1 MENRMRLRD
10 SEDDPEALPTEE
22 ERRAAAALRKTL
34 GGDSASTPSH
44 QTAPIGAAPA
54 VAPSRNSPSPSR
66 DAALAELAPEASTR
80 SPVAAPQSNEG
91 RWLAAH
97 LRYPKPEDS
106 LGEVKARRLAR
117 MAREAVQQRQQRSSQ
132 RASSWARLG
141 RSLSSTAGLLGAAGL
156 LLLISWLIL
165 DQGDPRKQ
173 ARVDTGTSTV
183 RLPRMMPPPLRVA
196 TALLLRHSL
205 AKGEDPAQRLDLM
218 IQRRLSELRG
228 AMPEPVAGGRGLANV
243 AASPWMFERER
254 GGQ

>member
-1 MENRMRLRD
+1 MRLRD
-10 SEDDPEALPTEE
+10 DKDDPEAPPTEE

-34 GGDSASTPSH
+34 GSDSGSPPAS
-44 QTAPIGAAPA
+44 APVAAVA
-54 VAPSRNSPSPSR
+54 MTGLAPSRNSPSPAR
-66 DAALAELAPEASTR
+66 EAQAEGEAAEEASPA
-80 SPVAAPQSNEG
+80 SGPQSSEA
-91 RWLAAH
+91 RWLAAQ

-117 MAREAVQQRQQRSSQ
+117 MAREAVQQRQLRSSQ

-173 ARVDTGTSTV
+173 ARVDSGASPV
-183 RLPRMMPPPLRVA
+183 RLPRMSPPSARVA

-205 AKGEDPAQRLDLM
+205 AKKEEPAQRLDLM

-228 AMPEPVAGGRGLANV
+228 AMPEPVAGGRGLA
-243 AASPWMFERER
+243 ALATSPWLIER
-254 GGQ
+254 GAP